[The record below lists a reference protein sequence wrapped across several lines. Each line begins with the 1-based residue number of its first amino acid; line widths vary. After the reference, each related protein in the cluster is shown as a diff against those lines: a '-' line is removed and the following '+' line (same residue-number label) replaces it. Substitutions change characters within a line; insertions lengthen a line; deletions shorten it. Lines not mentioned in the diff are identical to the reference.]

1 MDDVL
6 EAKGFGGPPTVA
18 LEYGA
23 AETPP
28 TPPLATPEGRA
39 LQMVKSQIDVFYTEG
54 KWDDYKKITNPYE
67 YVFLSWNRRSS
78 RSVATRMPLSRSYFK
93 MIEMWRHLRLD
104 EVLAPLVAAD
114 GALLTAHSAEGPG
127 GFIEAC
133 GVAAAKTGW
142 TVGASHAITL
152 RSDAKNVPGW
162 RKATRFLESHPE
174 IHIHDGADGTGNI
187 LIPANRAAFASAVG
201 AHAVHLYTADGGFD
215 FSNDYNAQEDSV
227 FPLLLAEAILGLQT
241 LAKGGVMILKCFD
254 TKEPQ
259 TLQLIW
265 LLSRAF
271 RNWCIVKP
279 RTSRAGNAE
288 RYITCSG
295 FLGLSA
301 VGDVMAV
308 LEAATVAPVFLKPCV
323 TAQPSWRE
331 MMAVLAAL
339 QERIEH
345 VELAVIQ
352 ETLRLLR
359 HTDADVVRLFVRAN
373 VLRSIA
379 WCREH
384 GETISELWS
393 SDLEGNVIRET
404 SDLLHILTPCAPSG
418 GGSAVAAAS
427 LFSGFR
433 SGEGAVPFPTN
444 NPFMRM
450 KRGPI
455 LLGGGGCG
463 GGL

>member
-1 MDDVL
+1 
-6 EAKGFGGPPTVA
+6 
-18 LEYGA
+18 
-23 AETPP
+23 
-28 TPPLATPEGRA
+28 
-39 LQMVKSQIDVFYTEG
+39 
-54 KWDDYKKITNPYE
+54 
-67 YVFLSWNRRSS
+67 
-78 RSVATRMPLSRSYFK
+78 
-93 MIEMWRHLRLD
+93 
-104 EVLAPLVAAD
+104 
-114 GALLTAHSAEGPG
+114 
-127 GFIEAC
+127 
-133 GVAAAKTGW
+133 
-142 TVGASHAITL
+142 
-152 RSDAKNVPGW
+152 
-162 RKATRFLESHPE
+162 LESHPE

-187 LIPANRAAFASAVG
+187 LVPANRAAFAAAVG
-201 AHAVHLYTADGGFD
+201 ARGVHLYTADGGFD

-227 FPLLLAEAILGLQT
+227 YPLLLAEALLGLHT
-241 LAKGGVMILKCFD
+241 LARGGVMILKCFD

-271 RNWCIVKP
+271 RNWSILKP

-295 FLGLSA
+295 FLGKDA
-301 VGDVMAV
+301 IADVMAV
-308 LEAATVAPVFLKPCV
+308 LEAATVAPVFLTPGV

-331 MMAVLAAL
+331 MMTALAAL

-373 VLRSIA
+373 VLRSIE

-384 GETISELWS
+384 GEAISELWS

-404 SDLLHILTPCAPSG
+404 SDLLHILTPCVTSVSSG
-418 GGSAVAAAS
+418 GGSAAAAAS

-450 KRGPI
+450 KRGP
-455 LLGGGGCG
+455 